1 MKQKFFLSLLAIAFT
16 ILSASAENP
25 ERLILNAG
33 SVEHLSIQ
41 DNMDV
46 VLLQGA
52 ADDHSIILDQNASD
66 KLNLKLSGKTLV
78 IASHGTLL
86 KKQKITVYVYVNN
99 LKTITVEGNSQ
110 VKTIGSLDAG
120 KLDVFIDG
128 DAQVHLKTNGVIKA
142 HALND
147 SVITVKYLA
156 GNPRERRAF

>member
-1 MKQKFFLSLLAIAFT
+1 MKQKFFLAFLAIAFT

-52 ADDHSIILDQNASD
+52 ADDHSIILDQNVSD

-78 IASHGTLL
+78 IAAQSDLS
-86 KKQKITVYVYVNN
+86 KKQKFTVYVYVNK
-99 LKTITVEGNSQ
+99 LKTITVDGDSQ
-110 VKTIGSLDAG
+110 VKTEGSL
-120 KLDVFIDG
+120 
-128 DAQVHLKTNGVIKA
+128 
-142 HALND
+142 
-147 SVITVKYLA
+147 
-156 GNPRERRAF
+156 